1 VEHKREKYKGREI
14 EYDIPSGDQLSAAGE
29 MHVKIDKKHLH
40 VMRTEDGSFATHLLP
55 FQTYNS
61 MDELSKDVIDKV
73 PAFRKEE
80 EEESSSK

>member
-1 VEHKREKYKGREI
+1 VEHKKQKYKGREI
-14 EYDIPSGDQLSAAGE
+14 EYNNLSTAEQENATGE
-29 MHVKIDKKHLH
+29 MDLKIDEKHVH
-40 VMRTEDGSFATHLLP
+40 VNRMEDGSFVTHLLP

-80 EEESSSK
+80 STR